1 MVFLGMSKNYFTI
14 YQHCANRIVCTKIRN
29 EFEDPLSLKFDK
41 NKRTGR
47 QIILVDMLN
56 LLVCK
61 INSTPKTDLSMYP
74 ALLKEYNNLC
84 SLSCIHDVTK

>member
-1 MVFLGMSKNYFTI
+1 MYFVFYDNS
-14 YQHCANRIVCTKIRN
+14 IVCINIRKK
-29 EFEDPLSLKFDK
+29 FEDLLSLKFDK

-47 QIILVDMLN
+47 KIILVDMLN

-74 ALLKEYNNLC
+74 DLLKEYNNLC